1 MISFDEN
8 DDQEW
13 TIDLTVNKTF
23 INVKIDLPAEAN
35 IIPLCE
41 YRNIRNRPKLHKPR
55 VKLTAYNG
63 TNIPVEGSC
72 ILYVENNNICY
83 PMLFIVAYID
93 SQPKECSKEPVTDQ
107 ITPSKHST
115 VLNINSN
122 QALSKEPIRDRKIKT
137 NRSNA
142 PTTTIIGEPVTD
154 QITPSKHSTVLN
166 INSNQALSK
175 EPIRDRKIKTN
186 RSNAPTT
193 TIIGDSMIKKVFGN
207 KLSREL
213 DNKHHI
219 VVQSF
224 GGAKTQCMED
234 YIKPTVKLAPK

>member
-13 TIDLTVNKTF
+13 TIDLIVNKTF
-23 INVKIDLPAEAN
+23 INVKIDSPAEAN

-122 QALSKEPIRDRKIKT
+122 QALSKEPIRDRKMKT

-142 PTTTIIGEPVTD
+142 PTTTIIE
-154 QITPSKHSTVLN
+154 
-166 INSNQALSK
+166 
-175 EPIRDRKIKTN
+175 
-186 RSNAPTT
+186 
-193 TIIGDSMIKKVFGN
+193 DSMIKKVFGN

>member
-23 INVKIDLPAEAN
+23 INVKIDSPAEAN

-93 SQPKECSKEPVTDQ
+93 SQPKECSKEPATDQ
-107 ITPSKHST
+107 IT
-115 VLNINSN
+115 L
-122 QALSKEPIRDRKIKT
+122 
-137 NRSNA
+137 
-142 PTTTIIGEPVTD
+142 
-154 QITPSKHSTVLN
+154 SKHSTVLN